1 MKFRRRL
8 ELQSN
13 LNLVPMVDVVFQLVL
28 FFLVSTT
35 FVLAPGIKLTLPASG
50 TAESVVMEQMVVT
63 VVSPSEVYMNKER
76 FGSLPELEARIAAMP
91 GGGEEA
97 GRGGDHR
104 GGPGHRLRPDGGDPR
119 RAAEERLQERRAED
133 PRCRA
138 VS

>member
-50 TAESVVMEQMVVT
+50 TAESVVLQQMVVT
-63 VVSPSEVYMNKER
+63 IESPGAVYLNKER
-76 FGSLPELEARIAAMP
+76 FGSLGELGERIARMP
-91 GGGEEA
+91 ETERKQVDAAIIEA
-97 GRGGDHR
+97 DQDVAYGLMVQALDV
-104 GGPGHRLRPDGGDPR
+104 LRQNGFKNVGLRTRDVAP
-119 RAAEERLQERRAED
+119 
-133 PRCRA
+133 
-138 VS
+138 